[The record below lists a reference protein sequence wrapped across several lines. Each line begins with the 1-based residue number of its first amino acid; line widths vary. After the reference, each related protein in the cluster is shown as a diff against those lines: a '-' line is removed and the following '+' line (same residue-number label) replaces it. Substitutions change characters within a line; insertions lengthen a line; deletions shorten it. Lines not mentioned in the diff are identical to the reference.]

1 MKFKIGDKLKALQWD
16 RDLYGLE
23 FVIITEI
30 NLEDEIYHWEAP
42 NMGGVMHSGYRFGDA
57 EKWIPKDE
65 MRDNKL
71 NKLL

>member
-1 MKFKIGDKLKALQWD
+1 MFKVGDKLKALQWD
-16 RDLYGLE
+16 IDLYGLE

-42 NMGGVMHSGYRFGDA
+42 SMCGVMHSGYRFSDS
-57 EKWIPKDE
+57 EKWIDKDE
-65 MRDNKL
+65 LRDIKL